1 MQYRDLT
8 TAEVKAKL
16 DRGESF
22 KLIDVREPVEH
33 SIAQIEG
40 AELLPLSRA
49 QQWVTTLPHDVEL
62 VFMCHHGG
70 RSQQIAQ
77 YLVTQLGYT
86 QVANMVGGIDDWS
99 LQIDRTIPRY

>member
-33 SIAQIEG
+33 SIGLCCISRRRTEPNPFGGVFSGERG
-40 AELLPLSRA
+40 A
-49 QQWVTTLPHDVEL
+49 
-62 VFMCHHGG
+62 
-70 RSQQIAQ
+70 
-77 YLVTQLGYT
+77 
-86 QVANMVGGIDDWS
+86 
-99 LQIDRTIPRY
+99 